1 MVCYHP
7 VDACA
12 RLADM
17 ESIVVVVRTECYY
30 YYYYRATRQSRRR
43 AAWGGRV
50 CRTLVRGEETARKSI
65 GSGSGCV
72 LMNRLEAAFFT
83 VRNRADGELNW
94 IEIEVVSRESEGV
107 GRQLQT
113 EGKKRW

>member
-72 LMNRLEAAFFT
+72 LMNRPPLGLFHSQEP
-83 VRNRADGELNW
+83 R
-94 IEIEVVSRESEGV
+94 
-107 GRQLQT
+107 
-113 EGKKRW
+113 RW

>member
-1 MVCYHP
+1 MLFALNVT
-7 VDACA
+7 
-12 RLADM
+12 
-17 ESIVVVVRTECYY
+17 IIIIIIIG
-30 YYYYRATRQSRRR
+30 RRDR
-43 AAWGGRV
+43 AAAAPLGEWGGRV

-107 GRQLQT
+107 GRQLQN